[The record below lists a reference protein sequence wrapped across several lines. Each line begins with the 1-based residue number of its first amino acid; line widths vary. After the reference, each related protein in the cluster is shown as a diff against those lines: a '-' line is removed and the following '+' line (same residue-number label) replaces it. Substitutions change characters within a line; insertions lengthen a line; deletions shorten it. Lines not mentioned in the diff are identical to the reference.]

1 MKKANVNFKHLFNK
15 YRHAW
20 VFLYAL
26 IYMPWFCWL
35 EKAVTTNYY
44 VIHSVFDDYIPFCEY
59 FIVPY
64 LLWFPYIAVV
74 LMYFFFTDKKGF
86 YKATKLLFTGMTIFL
101 IISTVFPNGLN
112 LRPVTF
118 EDDNIFIS
126 MVRVLYKTDTPTNV
140 LPSLHVYNSIGV
152 SIAIA
157 SSQKLRQYKW
167 VQYSSLALTTLI
179 VLSTMFLKQHSII
192 DVFAGFVMAYL
203 LYRLV
208 YEPETEK
215 SPKLARQ
222 TI

>member
-1 MKKANVNFKHLFNK
+1 MKMSIVDIKQLLHK

-26 IYMPWFCWL
+26 IYMPWFWWL
-35 EKAVTTNYY
+35 EKTVTTNYY

-59 FIVPY
+59 FIIPY

-74 LMYFFFTDKKGF
+74 LLYFFFTDTKGF
-86 YKATKLLFTGMTIFL
+86 YKAAKLMFTGMTIFL

-112 LRPVTF
+112 LRPVIF
-118 EDDNIFIS
+118 ENDNMFTS
-126 MVRVLYKTDTPTNV
+126 MVQVLYKTDTPTNV
-140 LPSLHVYNSIGV
+140 LPSLHVYNSIAV
-152 SIAIA
+152 SIAVA
-157 SSQKLRQYKW
+157 SSERLRPFRW
-167 VQYSSLALTTLI
+167 VQYGSLGLTTSI

-192 DVFAGFVMAYL
+192 DVVAGFVMAYL
-203 LYRLV
+203 IYQFV
-208 YEPETEK
+208 YEPERQK

>member
-1 MKKANVNFKHLFNK
+1 
-15 YRHAW
+15 
-20 VFLYAL
+20 
-26 IYMPWFCWL
+26 MPWFCWL
-35 EKAVTTNYY
+35 EKTVTTNYY

-74 LMYFFFTDKKGF
+74 LLYFFFTDKKGF
-86 YKATKLLFTGMTIFL
+86 YRTTKLLFTGMTIFL

-118 EDDNIFIS
+118 EGDNIFIS
-126 MVRVLYKTDTPTNV
+126 MVKVLYKTDTPTNV

-167 VQYSSLALTTLI
+167 VQYSSLSLTTLI

-192 DVFAGFVMAYL
+192 DVVAAFVMAYL